1 MNAAKASS
9 RKPTPALLPTCDRI
23 LDAAE
28 MLVQTR
34 GFNGISYADIAGEV
48 GVTKA
53 NLHHHFGSKAEMGEA
68 LLARYV
74 ERFLAALGR
83 IDKAGGT
90 GLQLLEA
97 YTALYEGVVRMNRL
111 CLCGVLAAEYDTLP
125 APMRKTVRGFF
136 DANEVWL
143 ERVIRQGRKDGT
155 LAARGQALEE
165 ARVLLA
171 GLEGAMLITRPQR
184 DYLRFK
190 SLARALVSGLK
201 GRPEAI
207 ARPRARAA

>member
-1 MNAAKASS
+1 MNAAKASD
-9 RKPTPALLPTCDRI
+9 RKTSPAIASTSDLI

-53 NLHHHFGSKAEMGEA
+53 NLHHHFGSKAQMGDA
-68 LLARYV
+68 LLARYA
-74 ERFLAALGR
+74 ERFFAALAK
-83 IDKAGGT
+83 IDKTGGT
-90 GLQLLEA
+90 GLRRLEA

-136 DANEVWL
+136 DGNEVWI
-143 ERVIRQGRKDGT
+143 ERVIKLGRKDGS
-155 LAARGQALEE
+155 LASRGNALEE

-171 GLEGAMLITRPQR
+171 GLEGAMLITRPKR

-190 SLARALVSGLK
+190 SLARALVSGIK
-201 GRPEAI
+201 GRIEVG